1 MVKCKLLR
9 HDKIRCTV
17 SFPKHHKQHGIVRL
31 AVSRGGKLV
40 ALGHATVN
48 HGRATVTMRELRGT
62 SRGSWRVVVVFGRTV
77 KGSANTVTV
86 SMR

>member
-1 MVKCKLLR
+1 MTCKLIK
-9 HDKIRCTV
+9 HHKIRCTV
-17 SFPKHHKQHGIVRL
+17 TFPKSHSKHGIVRL

-48 HGRATVTMRELRGT
+48 HGRATVTMRELRAS
-62 SRGSWRVVVVFGRTV
+62 SRGSWRVVVVFSRTV